1 MALPVSQ
8 VYLTVSCYSM
18 TFVGV
23 DEELVNPMD
32 KQIFAIS
39 TANRGYLVNNDLA
52 DGQHWQVVLE

>member
-1 MALPVSQ
+1 
-8 VYLTVSCYSM
+8 M

-39 TANRGYLVNNDLA
+39 TANRGYLVNDDLA